1 MKRRILVSALVV
13 LTLGLTACGSVSS
26 DNYKKIK
33 SGMSKDEVTDIL
45 GSADECESA
54 LGFESCQW
62 GDEKKYIS
70 VKFAG
75 DAVLGKSSKGL

>member
-1 MKRRILVSALVV
+1 MKRSFITSTLAVSL
-13 LTLGLTACGSVSS
+13 LILTACSAVNSE
-26 DNYKKIK
+26 NYKKIK
-33 SGMSKDEVTDIL
+33 AGMSKDEVSDIL

-62 GDEKKYIS
+62 GSDKKHIS

-75 DAVLGKSSKGL
+75 DTVLGKSSKGL